1 MKAKFLCDGKQM
13 TGEVVKPNYY
23 TVWVKATFKKKVA
36 KESKEETLEEKIEYI
51 LKSYDKTIKR
61 HKEKHAVVLIGE

>member
-1 MKAKFLCDGKQM
+1 MKAKFLCNGKQM

-36 KESKEETLEEKIEYI
+36 KESKEETLKEKIEYI
-51 LKSYDKTIKR
+51 LKPYDKIIKR